1 MYILKHTESPNM
13 RIVVSSLI
21 ATLTLSALPSYAVDT
36 FAISDDDGTY
46 KTIAVTSAKECT
58 KLCMAERDVCRG
70 SLLFEETTIMNG
82 KASSKMQCRLND
94 GLSAK
99 SPFEI
104 TPPTPLVLEIAVAE
118 LNAYRSQY
126 GLTQVA
132 LNDKLNRASE
142 IHAADLA
149 KHGIAAH
156 VGTDGSTHSE
166 RAQRQNYYFQMI
178 GENVATGQKSWDQV
192 FQAWKDSPGH
202 NKNLLAK
209 GVTDFGIALVYEPT
223 TTYTTYWAM
232 LVGTPQ
238 PEFEHAPGAIT
249 IEQKAMLELQDMSE
263 D

>member
-1 MYILKHTESPNM
+1 M
-13 RIVVSSLI
+13 RISVSSCI
-21 ATLTLSALPSYAVDT
+21 AFVAFAALPFSSHAAEKI
-36 FAISDDDGTY
+36 AISDDDGTY
-46 KTIAVTSAKECT
+46 KTAIVSSAKECT
-58 KLCMAERDVCRG
+58 KLCEAERDVCRG
-70 SLLFEETTIMNG
+70 SLLLEEITIFNG
-82 KASSKMQCRLND
+82 KRTSKMQCRLNN
-94 GLSAK
+94 GLSET

-104 TPPTPLVLEIAVAE
+104 TPPKPLDLSLATAE
-118 LNAYRSQY
+118 LNAYRAEY
-126 GLTQVA
+126 GLSQVT
-132 LNDKLNRASE
+132 LNEKLVRASD

-232 LVGTPQ
+232 LVATPM
-238 PEFEHAPGAIT
+238 PEFDHVPGAIT
-249 IEQKAMLELQDMSE
+249 VEQKAMLDAQD
-263 D
+263 